1 MNEFDYPGPPKVI
14 LLFIGWNAKGEDDSG
29 TLKPSELVLLGSPTP
44 GVVLEAR
51 PLKLPPPTAIDLCLC
66 IFSVYLNGFAWA
78 AKLGV
83 NPPSFFASFDPPE
96 RAEFESALSRGT
108 SLTLAAFKSIP
119 PPLAES

>member
-1 MNEFDYPGPPKVI
+1 MKEFDYPGPPKVM
-14 LLFIGWNAKGEDDSG
+14 LPFIGWNAKGEDESG
-29 TLKPSELVLLGSPTP
+29 TLNPSELVLLGSPTP

-51 PLKLPPPTAIDLCLC
+51 PLKLPPTAMDLCLC
-66 IFSVYLNGFAWA
+66 IFSVCLNGFACA
-78 AKLGV
+78 AMLGV

-108 SLTLAAFKSIP
+108 SHTLAAFKCIP